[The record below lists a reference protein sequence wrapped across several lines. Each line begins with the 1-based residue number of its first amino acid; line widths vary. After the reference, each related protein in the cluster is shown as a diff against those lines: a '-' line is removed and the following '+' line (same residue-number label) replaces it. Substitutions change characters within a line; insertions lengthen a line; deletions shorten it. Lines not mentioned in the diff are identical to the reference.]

1 MKKLLVI
8 LVILVLLL
16 TSCIVTRPADGDKLP
31 TKGDD
36 TTQTPVD
43 GEGDGD
49 ETDEVSGDGE
59 DVYPTSFSYH
69 FYSCWTNWTDD
80 ERVILGAVNADAVK
94 NDATGT
100 HLPLYRIDSVEALK
114 KFKEDY
120 AKVFSFGNNHDGA
133 PCFNEKTA
141 SKDEAFFEENVIFVA
156 YMNAES
162 GKFKYQ
168 IRNVIREGKDLL
180 IEIEQ
185 RNDFEEYTDDMPGR
199 LIAVEFLKEEV
210 KSYTSFDTVYVGKQ
224 PYYAFEPPPSLT
236 VASPYGEIEAI
247 QSGAHWWGGE
257 MGMIADSAYPYADDF
272 LDNMNY
278 LPNAEFF
285 GEDAVIG
292 KLTFDFARQPDSVH
306 MTRWRI
312 GDEENQDLRF
322 EVDISVTDE
331 GITFPLNTSGC
342 YAYSLRAK
350 WEKVDNVG
358 GSASYY
364 FCVGDREGYYDKIC
378 SPQLFV
384 AVRQFEL
391 EAKTVSDGWTYPSQ
405 DGTENARDSSDVL
418 KEYQLGNLPLIST
431 DAYGYGQQ
439 AKLIFDFDGEVQVAV
454 RRWNME
460 AAKYTGYEAACE
472 NVKVDENMTV
482 ELKRRGIYVYEVTAV
497 WEMSDGVGGKMT
509 YGFYEGPEST
519 QS

>member
-1 MKKLLVI
+1 MTKLLVI

-16 TSCIVTRPADGDKLP
+16 TSCTVTRPADGDKLP
-31 TKGDD
+31 IKDGK
-36 TTQTPVD
+36 TT
-43 GEGDGD
+43 
-49 ETDEVSGDGE
+49 ET
-59 DVYPTSFSYH
+59 
-69 FYSCWTNWTDD
+69 
-80 ERVILGAVNADAVK
+80 IAD
-94 NDATGT
+94 
-100 HLPLYRIDSVEALK
+100 
-114 KFKEDY
+114 
-120 AKVFSFGNNHDGA
+120 
-133 PCFNEKTA
+133 
-141 SKDEAFFEENVIFVA
+141 EEN
-156 YMNAES
+156 Y
-162 GKFKYQ
+162 
-168 IRNVIREGKDLL
+168 
-180 IEIEQ
+180 
-185 RNDFEEYTDDMPGR
+185 
-199 LIAVEFLKEEV
+199 EFTE
-210 KSYTSFDTVYVGKQ
+210 
-224 PYYAFEPPPSLT
+224 PPSLT

-257 MGMIADSAYPYADDF
+257 MGMITDSAYPYADDF

-292 KLTFDFARQPDSVH
+292 KLTFDFARQPDKIYMS
-306 MTRWRI
+306 RWRI
-312 GDEENQDLRF
+312 GDERNHASHYDIDVS
-322 EVDISVTDE
+322 VDDK

-342 YAYSLRAK
+342 YAYSLNAT

-364 FCVGDREGYYDKIC
+364 FCVGSREGYYDPTH
-378 SPQLFV
+378 SPQLLV

-391 EAKTVSDGWTYPSQ
+391 KAKTVSDGWTYPSQ
-405 DGTENARDSSDVL
+405 DDTENARDSSDVL

-460 AAKYTGYEAACE
+460 AAKYTGYDRACE
-472 NVKVDENMTV
+472 DVKVDENMTV
-482 ELKRRGIYVYEVTAV
+482 ELKRRGNYVYEVTAV
-497 WEMSDGVGGKMT
+497 WKMSDGVGGKMT